1 MIVRPDDCC
10 FGPYKVY
17 NYSPTAVVSDLQMGA
32 PSDTTLPSSRSFVV
46 WSVNPNLSL
55 PHTCRLFLSFLP
67 SPNSSFHL
75 RRSARLPSASDEDG
89 VISLRAVSKCFEDRI
104 RA

>member
-1 MIVRPDDCC
+1 MIVVCLFDCVTPPWHKIYY
-10 FGPYKVY
+10 F
-17 NYSPTAVVSDLQMGA
+17 PTPVVSDSVLGA
-32 PSDTTLPSSRSFVV
+32 LIDATLPSSRIFPV
-46 WSVNPNLSL
+46 WSVNPNRSL

-89 VISLRAVSKCFEDRI
+89 VISLRALLK
-104 RA
+104 